1 MSNAALTLEMR
12 ARLQSLDPLSIEV
25 GDESALHA
33 GHAGAASG
41 GGHFRL
47 QLTCAAFAGLGKVAR
62 HRMVYAALGDLM
74 HGRIH
79 ALAIDARAPDE
90 QARKPDP
97 P

>member
-1 MSNAALTLEMR
+1 VSNAALTLEMR

-90 QARKPDP
+90 LARKPDP

>member
-1 MSNAALTLEMR
+1 MSNATLTLEIR
-12 ARLQSLDPLSIEV
+12 ARLQLLSPLSIEV
-25 GDESALHA
+25 DDESALHA

-90 QARKPDP
+90 QAR
-97 P
+97 

>member
-1 MSNAALTLEMR
+1 LSNAALVLEIR
-12 ARLQSLDPLSIEV
+12 ARLQSLAPLAIAV
-25 GDESALHA
+25 DDESALHA

-47 QLTCAAFAGLGKVAR
+47 QITCAAFAGLGKVAR

-74 HGRIH
+74 RGRIH
-79 ALAIDARAPDE
+79 ALAIDARAPGE
-90 QARKPDP
+90 QARQPGP